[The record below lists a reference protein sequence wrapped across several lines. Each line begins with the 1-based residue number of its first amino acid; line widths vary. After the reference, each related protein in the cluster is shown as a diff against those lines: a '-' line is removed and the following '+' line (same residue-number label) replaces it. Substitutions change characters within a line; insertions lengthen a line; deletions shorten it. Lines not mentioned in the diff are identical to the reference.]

1 TWEGQPTDS
10 VASGGPS
17 WTMELDGV
25 DRRWRYGLCVP
36 LAANGGWPGLLVL
49 CTATPLVVDPD
60 RAAFFEV
67 LGRQVGAALRNARL
81 LAQARTGR
89 QRLRALSLRLVQVQE
104 AERRRLARELHD
116 EIGQVLTCLKLSLE
130 MAARLPADA
139 RQARLDEAQG
149 LTDQLLGQVRRMSLD
164 LRPSMLDD
172 LGLLPAIHWLFEQY
186 AASTGVRVSFEHTGL
201 EGRFPAE
208 IETAVYRIAQEAL
221 TNVARHAGVDEVI
234 VRLWAGP
241 DALGLQV
248 QDRGTGFDP
257 RSSIAPG
264 HSSGLSGMRER
275 ALLLAGQ
282 FTIESDPG
290 GGTRLTAE
298 LPLPRPGFSHRSRRR
313 RG

>member
-1 TWEGQPTDS
+1 
-10 VASGGPS
+10 
-17 WTMELDGV
+17 
-25 DRRWRYGLCVP
+25 
-36 LAANGGWPGLLVL
+36 LLVL
-49 CTATPLVVDPD
+49 CTASPLVVDPD

-116 EIGQVLTCLKLSLE
+116 EIGQVLTSLKLSLG
-130 MAARLPADA
+130 MAARPPADA
-139 RQARLDEAQG
+139 RQARLDEAQS
-149 LTDQLLGQVRRMSLD
+149 LADQLLGQVRQMSLE

-172 LGLLPAIHWLFEQY
+172 LGLLPAMHWLFEQY
-186 AASTGVRVSFEHTGL
+186 ATRTGVRVSFEHAGL
-201 EGRFPAE
+201 EGRYPAE
-208 IETAVYRIAQEAL
+208 IETAAYRIAQEAL

-241 DALGLQV
+241 DALGLQIE
-248 QDRGTGFDP
+248 DRGAGFDL
-257 RSSIAPG
+257 RSTMTPG

-290 GGTRLTAE
+290 VGTRLTAE
-298 LPLPRPGFSHRSRRR
+298 LPLLRSGLGRRSWRRR
-313 RG
+313 RR